1 MLVILVG
8 MLLSI
13 AVKMGKSYYTSSLD
27 DDDSLGKKTQV
38 ASLLVAAVISLT
50 NLALQ
55 FLLPMLTRREAYGT
69 HIMYETMVFSKLAT
83 AYIFNTT
90 FVPFLLGLMPV
101 GLTQAWYEDGGVVT
115 QSLYMMVGAG
125 IGFPLTQIT
134 QPFSVLMR
142 HWKGR
147 REAVSQSQ
155 LDRLWTPPR
164 FQFAQHYA
172 STLKALSL
180 CLVYAPLYPP
190 AYLITSVLLFFAYA
204 CYKGA
209 LKMWYHKPRPLKELL
224 CDRMVAFVVWVLL
237 PAHIVVSW
245 DAQNKARQDA
255 DSIWSKVPS
264 SWRHTTPC
272 ITLHSHSMG
281 LSTSSS

>member
-1 MLVILVG
+1 
-8 MLLSI
+8 
-13 AVKMGKSYYTSSLD
+13 
-27 DDDSLGKKTQV
+27 
-38 ASLLVAAVISLT
+38 
-50 NLALQ
+50 
-55 FLLPMLTRREAYGT
+55 
-69 HIMYETMVFSKLAT
+69 
-83 AYIFNTT
+83 
-90 FVPFLLGLMPV
+90 
-101 GLTQAWYEDGGVVT
+101 
-115 QSLYMMVGAG
+115 
-125 IGFPLTQIT
+125 
-134 QPFSVLMR
+134 MR

-190 AYLITSVLLFFAYA
+190 AYLITGVLLVFAYA

-255 DSIWSKVPS
+255 DSIWSKVHAVFALLL
-264 SWRHTTPC
+264 WLGLVIVLHIHTLLYGNSQHFPN
-272 ITLHSHSMG
+272 
-281 LSTSSS
+281 